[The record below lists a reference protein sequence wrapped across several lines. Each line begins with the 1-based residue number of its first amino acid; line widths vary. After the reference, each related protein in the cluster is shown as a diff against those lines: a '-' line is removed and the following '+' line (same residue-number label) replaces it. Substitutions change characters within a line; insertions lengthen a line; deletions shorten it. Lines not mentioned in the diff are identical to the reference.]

1 MRLFPVDPPSASWQ
15 RRTAH
20 ERFRASDRRRFY
32 GSVLV
37 SLGIHL
43 LLFLAW
49 PELTPPAFETGR
61 AGAASP
67 LELHS
72 LAPAHPRGEVL
83 TAVPQVAEEGS
94 SAADGTDEEPDDA
107 SGDAAARNGG
117 GADPRSRALE
127 RIAAVSPG
135 IVERRTE
142 PPADPQP
149 ETSSDDEG
157 TDPDPREA
165 RDVRIPA
172 VSSDLEERLSDEE
185 LLRLERL
192 TSLQPELAFG
202 STSSWLVVRN
212 PHAVR
217 EFMRQR
223 FPAATEAGAHG
234 SLSVSLW
241 IDEGGSVEWAEINRS
256 SGRPDLDQS
265 ALELFEEVV
274 AFGPARQR
282 RLEVPT
288 AAIFWLSW

>member
-1 MRLFPVDPPSASWQ
+1 MRRFPVDPPSASWQ
-15 RRTAH
+15 LRTAQ
-20 ERFRASDRRRFY
+20 ERFRAGDRRRFY

-37 SLGIHL
+37 SLGIHV

-49 PELTPPAFETGR
+49 PELTPAAFETGR
-61 AGAASP
+61 AGGASP
-67 LELHS
+67 LELYS
-72 LAPAHPRGEVL
+72 LAPVHPRGEVL
-83 TAVPQVAEEGS
+83 TAVTLVAEEGP
-94 SAADGTDEEPDDA
+94 SAAVGTGGEPDDA
-107 SGDAAARNGG
+107 SGHAAAGNGG
-117 GADPRSRALE
+117 DADPRSRALE

-135 IVERRTE
+135 VVERRTE
-142 PPADPQP
+142 PPPDPRSEP
-149 ETSSDDEG
+149 PNDGEG
-157 TDPDPREA
+157 TDPDPREG
-165 RDVRIPA
+165 RDVRLPA
-172 VSSDLEERLSDEE
+172 VPSDLEERLSDEE

-202 STSSWLVVRN
+202 STSSWLVVQN

-217 EFMRQR
+217 EFIRRR
-223 FPAATEAGAHG
+223 FPAATEAGGHG